1 MERVLVAYA
10 SKRGSTR
17 EVAEEIGK
25 VLEEHGL
32 EVDSRPAADIGNLDG
47 YTGAVLGGALYM
59 GRLHA
64 DARRFLAR
72 LGPQLATL
80 PTAVFAMGP
89 GTLEDKDVRR
99 SREQLDRALA
109 AVPELEPVSTA
120 IFGGVVD
127 PAKLRFP
134 FNRSEAVDARDWD
147 EIRSWGGEVA
157 KAFFA
162 HERIGVA

>member
-1 MERVLVAYA
+1 VQ
-10 SKRGSTR
+10 
-17 EVAEEIGK
+17 
-25 VLEEHGL
+25 
-32 EVDSRPAADIGNLDG
+32 
-47 YTGAVLGGALYM
+47 

-72 LGPQLATL
+72 LRSHLATL

-89 GTLEDKDVRR
+89 GTLEDGDVRR

-109 AVPELEPVSTA
+109 AVPEVEPVSVA

-134 FNRSEAVDARDWD
+134 FNRMAAVDARDWG
-147 EIRSWGGEVA
+147 EIRSWGEEVA
-157 KAFFA
+157 EALSA
-162 HERIGVA
+162 YERMGVV